1 MLIKIFSLILGIFM
15 SLSLLADELTLK
27 PDAPKSY
34 IVKKGDTL
42 WDISG
47 VFLNQAWLW
56 PKLWRLNPEINNPH
70 LIYPGDEL
78 RLVFDAQ
85 GQPMLVKGKPK
96 LKWSP
101 KVRKQSKN
109 QTPVSTLPLQ
119 AIAPY
124 IRYDSVKTLAEL
136 ERFSY
141 IIGSEKGYKS
151 SLDGFKAYVNSDL
164 VVGQSYA
171 IYHKGTVIIDPATAE
186 NLGYNIIL
194 VGTGKALQR
203 GNISKKQ
210 PGTLYISGVK
220 REIHSGAF
228 VVPVNDEQ
236 QYPAVFTMRA
246 GAKNTKGLI
255 INSVTELR
263 EFAKFDVV
271 MINQGAKQALQA
283 GDVLTVSRK
292 SPAVIDTD
300 NGPEYTHN
308 TSRWNRMGSDNH
320 SDYDMPTESI
330 GQVMVFK
337 VYDKVSMALILHS
350 DKALRV
356 LDGVIAP

>member
-1 MLIKIFSLILGIFM
+1 M
-15 SLSLLADELTLK
+15 
-27 PDAPKSY
+27 
-34 IVKKGDTL
+34 
-42 WDISG
+42 
-47 VFLNQAWLW
+47 
-56 PKLWRLNPEINNPH
+56 
-70 LIYPGDEL
+70 
-78 RLVFDAQ
+78 
-85 GQPMLVKGKPK
+85 
-96 LKWSP
+96 
-101 KVRKQSKN
+101 
-109 QTPVSTLPLQ
+109 
-119 AIAPY
+119 
-124 IRYDSVKTLAEL
+124 
-136 ERFSY
+136 
-141 IIGSEKGYKS
+141 
-151 SLDGFKAYVNSDL
+151 
-164 VVGQSYA
+164 
-171 IYHKGTVIIDPATAE
+171 
-186 NLGYNIIL
+186 GYNIIL